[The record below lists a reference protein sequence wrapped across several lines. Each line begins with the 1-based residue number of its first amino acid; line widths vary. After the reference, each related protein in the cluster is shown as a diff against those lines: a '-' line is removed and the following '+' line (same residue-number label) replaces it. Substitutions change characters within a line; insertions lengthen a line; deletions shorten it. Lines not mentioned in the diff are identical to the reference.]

1 MLARQYLAFA
11 LLAGLASTACAH
23 SFSQLQKDLTS
34 NPAIHVGM
42 VVLAPDTGA
51 TLYQYQGE
59 QYFHPA
65 SNAKLLTATAAMLSL
80 GADYHFTT
88 SLNTQK
94 PIHDASI
101 NGNVY
106 LHFSGDPSLQADD
119 LFSLLRTLKQ
129 QGVTKINGNI
139 ILDNTI
145 FPENL
150 QALGIIRDD
159 SMWAYGVDAHSIM
172 IDENS
177 AWVSFSPHTPTPQI
191 QKVTPDGIKVISN
204 LTWETPE
211 NQTLCS
217 FNAIPINA
225 TTINLAG
232 CLPTHLDSTLGLA
245 LPDPDLYAV
254 NLVTKDLASL
264 GIKVSGKVMLGA
276 MPNGTVVLAQHNSA
290 PLSSLLT
297 TMLKN
302 SDNLYASA
310 ITKTMGLKHYG
321 IGGDKAGAAAIMDYL
336 APYQL
341 PLYKLEDGAGRSYYD
356 LVTPMVM
363 AQLLYQT
370 SQNPALAKFLRSA
383 LPIVAVDGTLT
394 DFPTPLLK
402 GKIIAKTGTMTDT
415 SALSGLMIAQSGHP
429 LIFSL
434 LIDDTPMNN
443 HDLKLFQ
450 AQILED
456 VYKNF

>member
-1 MLARQYLAFA
+1 MRKPLYVALAMLAGFAGLAFA
-11 LLAGLASTACAH
+11 DPIAP
-23 SFSQLQKDLTS
+23 LQKDLS
-34 NPAIHVGM
+34 SHPAMHVGM
-42 VVLAPDTGA
+42 VVLSPDTGA
-51 TLYQYQGE
+51 TLYQYQGA

-88 SLNTQK
+88 SLSAVT
-94 PIHDASI
+94 PIRGATL
-101 NGNVY
+101 NGDLY
-106 LHFSGDPSLQADD
+106 LHFSGDPSLQAND
-119 LFSLLRTLKQ
+119 LFSLLQLLKQ
-129 QGVTKINGNI
+129 QGVTKIQGNV

-159 SMWAYGVDAHSIM
+159 SMWAYGVDARSII

-177 AWVSFSPHTPTPQI
+177 VWVSFSPHTPTPQI
-191 QKVTPDGIKVISN
+191 QQVTPDHIKVTSH

-211 NQTLCS
+211 NQILCS
-217 FNAIPINA
+217 FNAIPTNA

-232 CLPTHLDSTLGLA
+232 CLPTHLDGTLGLA

-254 NLVTKDLASL
+254 NLVRTDLSAL

-310 ITKTMGLKHYG
+310 ITKTMGLKRYG

-370 SQNPALAKFLRSA
+370 SQNPTLAKFLRSA
-383 LPIVAVDGTLT
+383 LPIVAVDGTLM

-415 SALSGLMIAQSGHP
+415 SALSGLMTTESGHP

-434 LIDDTPMNN
+434 LIDDTPMNH